1 MSTETSPDV
10 ISLWDHSAAEE
21 AAYPGLEG
29 DVSTDVA
36 IIGGGFTGASTALHL
51 AERGIGCIVL
61 EAQKIGYGGSGRN
74 AGMVNAG
81 LWLPPQDINQKLGE
95 AAGNKLVNELG
106 EAPELVFSLIE
117 RHQIQCEAVRQG
129 TLHAAKSASGAADL
143 ARRAEAW
150 KRLGAPVELLDADET
165 AKRVG
170 TTVFHGALLDHR
182 AGSINPMGYAR
193 GLARAAS
200 NAGARIHAGT
210 KVTGLMRQGETWQLQ
225 TRNGTVS
232 APAVL
237 LATNGYSDD
246 LWPELSKAFSPIHYF
261 QVATKPLGPEGDAIL
276 PGREPLWDTGT
287 IMTSVRRDAFGRLIV
302 GSMGQLFGQDAALS
316 RRWAHK
322 TIGRLFPTLPKVEL
336 ETWWHGQIAMTADHL
351 PRLFRLAP
359 GLYAPTGYN
368 GRGIAPGTAFGRA
381 MAGYLAGGSEE
392 DLPLKI
398 TEFSAE
404 PFREPKRVAMELAFK
419 AYRLMVSV

>member
-1 MSTETSPDV
+1 MSNATRQDA
-10 ISLWDHSAAEE
+10 ISLWDHSAAERAE
-21 AAYPGLEG
+21 YAALDG
-29 DVSTDVA
+29 DASADVA
-36 IIGGGFTGASTALHL
+36 IIGGGFTGASAALHL
-51 AERGIGCIVL
+51 AEQGVSCIVV

-81 LWLPPQDINQKLGE
+81 LWLPPQDIAAKLGE
-95 AAGNKLVNELG
+95 AAGSKLVKELG

-117 RHQIQCEAVRQG
+117 RHQMQCEAVRRG

-150 KRLGAPVELLDADET
+150 KRLDAPVELLDAGET

-170 TTVFHGALLDHR
+170 TNAFHGALLDHR

-193 GLARAAS
+193 GLARAAA
-200 NAGARIHAGT
+200 NAGARIHTGT
-210 KVTGLMRQGETWQLQ
+210 RVNALERQGNTWRLQ
-225 TRNGTVS
+225 TGHGTVS
-232 APAVL
+232 APSVL
-237 LATNGYSDD
+237 LATNGYSDT
-246 LWPELSKAFSPIHYF
+246 LWPKLSTAFSPIHYF
-261 QVATKPLGPEGDAIL
+261 QVATKPLGPEGDEIL

-316 RRWAHK
+316 RRWARK
-322 TIGRLFPTLPKVEL
+322 TIRRLFPALGDVEL

-381 MAGYLAGGSEE
+381 LAHYLAGGPEE
-392 DLPLKI
+392 ALPLKI
-398 TEFSAE
+398 TEFTPE
-404 PFREPKRVAMELAFK
+404 PFREPRRVAMELAFK

>member
-1 MSTETSPDV
+1 MSSEPSQDA
-10 ISLWDHSAAEE
+10 ISLWDQSAAER
-21 AAYPGLEG
+21 AAYPGL
-29 DVSTDVA
+29 DSDAVADVA
-36 IIGGGFTGASTALHL
+36 IIGGGFTGASAALHL
-51 AERGIGCIVL
+51 AERGLSAIVL
-61 EAQKIGYGGSGRN
+61 EAEKIGYGGSGRN

-81 LWLPPQDINQKLGE
+81 LWLPPQDINAKLGE
-95 AAGNKLVNELG
+95 VAGTKLVNELG

-117 RHQIQCEAVRQG
+117 RHQMQCEAVRRG

-150 KRLGAPVELLDADET
+150 KRLDAPVELLDADET

-170 TTVFHGALLDHR
+170 TTVYHGALLDHR

-193 GLARAAS
+193 GLARAAA
-200 NAGARIHAGT
+200 NAGARIHTGT
-210 KVTGLMRQGETWQLQ
+210 RVTSLERQADIWRLT

-232 APAVL
+232 APSVL

-246 LWPELSKAFSPIHYF
+246 LWPELSSAFSPIHYF
-261 QVATKPLGPEGDAIL
+261 QVATKPLGPEGDRIL

-287 IMTSVRRDAFGRLIV
+287 IMTSVRRDGFGRLIV

-316 RRWAHK
+316 RRWARK
-322 TIGRLFPTLPKVEL
+322 TISRLFPTLGEVEL

-381 MAGYLAGGSEE
+381 LAHYLAGGPEA

-404 PFREPKRVAMELAFK
+404 PFREPKRVGMELAFK